1 MIKIVTDSTS
11 NLPPQM
17 LKELDIRQVPI
28 AIQFGE
34 ESYDEGVNIDRP
46 LFYRKIE
53 ELGIIPTTSQPSPA
67 AFARHYQ
74 ELSDQGHDILVITL
88 TSHHSG
94 TYQSAQMAQAMVPQ
108 ARVVLFDS
116 LNISLATGWMIIE
129 AARAV
134 ADGKS
139 MDEVL
144 GRLAAIRD
152 SIRLFLTPSTL
163 KYLQMSGR
171 VGRLQGALGSL
182 LQLKPIISV
191 DGGQLEAIENV
202 RTRSRALSR
211 MLEML
216 QATVGAQT
224 PVNLAIIHANAPA
237 EGQMLLAQAQQRFNI
252 VESMTG
258 ELAASLAVHGGPGIL
273 GICAYP
279 AQA

>member
-11 NLPPQM
+11 NLPPQT

-28 AIQFGE
+28 SIQFGE
-34 ESYDEGVNIDRP
+34 ESYDEGINIDRP

-53 ELGIIPTTSQPSPA
+53 ELGIIPTTSQPNPA

-94 TYQSAQMAQAMVPQ
+94 TFQSAQMAQAMVPQ
-108 ARVVLFDS
+108 AKVTLFDS

-129 AARAV
+129 AARFIAE
-134 ADGKS
+134 GKT
-139 MDEVL
+139 MEQIVD
-144 GRLAAIRD
+144 RLAVIRD
-152 SIRLFLTPSTL
+152 SMRLFLTPSTL

-191 DGGQLEAIENV
+191 SGGRLEAIENV
-202 RTRSRALSR
+202 RTRGRAISRLLDLLQSALGR
-211 MLEML
+211 
-216 QATVGAQT
+216 QT
-224 PVNLAIIHANAPA
+224 PVNLAVIHANVPD
-237 EGQMLLAQAQQRFNI
+237 EGQMLLAQAQQRFNVAKSI
-252 VESMTG
+252 IGDLV
-258 ELAASLAVHGGPGIL
+258 ASLAVHGGPGIL
-273 GICAYP
+273 GLCGYP
-279 AQA
+279 TQV